1 MAVVTTRAAYRDQ
14 LDGLWSRM
22 ADLAQLQVVAVERA
36 SSALMDANRQLAE
49 LVITEQ
55 AVTEQLQS
63 ELESRAMLLLA
74 QQQPVATDLRL
85 VLATLPVSTALE
97 RMGGLAQHVAKTTR
111 LRAPES
117 AVAEKVRRT
126 MAAIGDAATGMAG
139 SLTLAIQQR
148 DPDLAAQVTVSDE
161 GMDAL
166 HRQLFTQLL
175 ATDWPHGVP
184 AAVDAALLGRYYERF
199 SDQAVSVARRIRY
212 VITGAGEHR

>member
-1 MAVVTTRAAYRDQ
+1 
-14 LDGLWSRM
+14 M

-36 SSALMDANRQLAE
+36 SSALLDANRQLAE

-55 AVTEQLQS
+55 AVTEQLQG
-63 ELESRAMLLLA
+63 ELENRAMLLLA

-85 VLATLPVSTALE
+85 VLATLPASTALQ
-97 RMGGLAQHVAKTTR
+97 RMGGLAEHVAKTTR
-111 LRAPES
+111 LRAPEA
-117 AVAEKVRRT
+117 AVADKVRRT
-126 MAAIGDAATGMAG
+126 MTEIGAAATSIAG
-139 SLTLAIQQR
+139 TLTLAIQRR
-148 DPDLAAQVTVSDE
+148 DAELAGQVAASDD

-175 ATDWPHGVP
+175 APDWPHGVA

-212 VITGAGEHR
+212 VITGSGEDR

>member
-1 MAVVTTRAAYRDQ
+1 
-14 LDGLWSRM
+14 M
-22 ADLAQLQVVAVERA
+22 ADLAQLQVIAVERA
-36 SSALMDANRQLAE
+36 SSALLDANRQLAE
-49 LVITEQ
+49 LVISEQ
-55 AVTEQLQS
+55 AVTEQLQ
-63 ELESRAMLLLA
+63 EDLESRAMLLLA

-117 AVAEKVRRT
+117 AVADKVRHT
-126 MAAIGDAATGMAG
+126 MVEIGNAATSIAG
-139 SLTLAIQQR
+139 TLTLAIGER
-148 DPDLAAQVTVSDE
+148 DADLAAQVTAADE

-175 ATDWPHGVP
+175 ATDWPHGVA
-184 AAVDAALLGRYYERF
+184 AAVDSAMLGRYYERF

-212 VITGAGEHR
+212 VITGADADR